1 MTRQTIEGVTCALVT
16 GGSGFVG
23 SAVVRRLL
31 AAGFDVRI
39 LVRRDSDVRNVNG
52 LDVDL
57 VPGDL
62 RDPATF
68 DAALQGCGALFHVAA
83 DYRLWV
89 RHPRQMFAV
98 NVDGTRIL
106 IEAAMRSGV
115 QRIVY
120 TSSVATLGLSESGPT
135 GEDAPVT
142 FENMIG
148 PYKQSK
154 FLAEQ
159 AVLKLVRESGAPVV
173 IVNPSTPMGP
183 GDVKPTPTG
192 KIIVDALSG
201 RMPAYVDTGLNV
213 VHVADVADGHLLAY
227 ERGRIGERY
236 ILGSENMFLADI
248 LREVAHLAH
257 RKPPAIRLPHAA
269 VLPIAY
275 VCEIWARLANQ
286 EPMVCA
292 DGVRLARK
300 HMFFTS
306 EKASRE
312 LGYRPRPARE
322 ALRGAVAY
330 FSEWL
335 DERRE
340 VAWVAAA
347 RADEHRRV
355 SRAA

>member
-1 MTRQTIEGVTCALVT
+1 MRALVT

-39 LVRRDSDVRNVNG
+39 LVRRDSDMRNANG

-62 RDPATF
+62 RNPATF
-68 DAALQGCGALFHVAA
+68 DAALRGCEALFHVAA

-89 RHPRQMFAV
+89 RDPQQMFAV
-98 NVDGTRIL
+98 NVDGTRTL
-106 IEAAMRSGV
+106 IEAAQRSGM

-120 TSSVATLGLSESGPT
+120 TSSVATLGLSESGPA
-135 GEDAPVT
+135 GEDTPVT

-159 AVLKLVRESGAPVV
+159 AVLKLVREAGAPVV

-192 KIIVDALSG
+192 KIIADALSG

-213 VHVADVADGHLLAY
+213 VHVDDVADGHLLAY

-275 VCEIWARLANQ
+275 LCEVWAQLANQ

-312 LGYRPRPARE
+312 LGYRSRPARE
-322 ALRGAVAY
+322 ALRDAVAY

-335 DERRE
+335 DERR
-340 VAWVAAA
+340 AA
-347 RADEHRRV
+347 
-355 SRAA
+355 SRLT